1 MNPLDL
7 RFPLDDE
14 YLPRLLVD
22 RSTVTAW
29 TRAAKAEITNVV
41 QNKTSWYY
49 RSDELSRSF
58 KLIYEKESLRGFA
71 RSSESADKKD
81 FLCQSNV
88 RLSLDDIAYGL
99 YSESTF
105 EQRSINVQL
114 YQETFLDAAVLHVS
128 ERQTVDDPFHFAG
141 VKWGAFS
148 APSSGLGAPRDII
161 YFEYSCK
168 TTDADGHPV
177 LVQYLE
183 CPELQRHQLQEH
195 DMGLTRG
202 SMLMIN
208 TFRADKDGSTYCQSA
223 GTFDVGKSMGSWG
236 STKALPQSFKGI
248 LNLVGLAD
256 ARAIVNLGVLKT
268 LPARQE
274 GSDKKACYV
283 CAKKFNVLTRQK
295 QNCRSCGRCTCRK
308 CIVGLKF
315 FNENSLYSSTLPVVS
330 EKFCFK
336 CVMNSREQRK
346 YGGSLS
352 MSRSGSSSLS
362 LSQSGSGTFRGAASA
377 TSDSTNNSFCI
388 DDQTPEIVHRM
399 ENLGLSSL
407 QPEKPSLTSESEGS
421 ERDSNASGS
430 FNSRT
435 QSHSKTKSVSISLID
450 EDAANNLTIA
460 GERRTAKSTQAV
472 SAAPTGPSSAP
483 ATGPRSKSVYSVAAA
498 VDPLH
503 AANYGAPGAGGM
515 HAFAKMSEALAAQNA
530 LLMNIQNE
538 RNKIHGGPSS
548 GRKASGAGG
557 VGYGY
562 AQYVASPPISPVVG
576 STFASN
582 DDDRFEILD

>member
-29 TRAAKAEITNVV
+29 TRAAKAEIANVV
-41 QNKTSWYY
+41 QDKTSWYY

-71 RSSESADKKD
+71 RNSESADKKD
-81 FLCQSNV
+81 LLCQGNV

-105 EQRSINVQL
+105 EQRSVNVQL
-114 YQETFLDAAVLHVS
+114 YQETFLDAAVLHVL

-148 APSSGLGAPRDII
+148 TPSSGLGAPRDII

-208 TFRADKDGSTYCQSA
+208 TFRADPDGSTYCQSA
-223 GTFDVGKSMGSWG
+223 GTFDVGKNMGSWS
-236 STKALPQSFKGI
+236 STKALPQSFKSI

-283 CAKKFNVLTRQK
+283 CAKKFNVLTRQR

-336 CVMNSREQRK
+336 CVINSREQRK

-352 MSRSGSSSLS
+352 MS
-362 LSQSGSGTFRGAASA
+362 QSGGFQGAASA
-377 TSDSTNNSFCI
+377 TSDSTNSSFCI
-388 DDQTPEIVHRM
+388 DETPETVHRM

-421 ERDSNASGS
+421 ERDSNASDSVSGS
-430 FNSRT
+430 VSGTT
-435 QSHSKTKSVSISLID
+435 QSHNKAKSVSISLID
-450 EDAANNLTIA
+450 VDATNNLIA
-460 GERRTAKSTQAV
+460 GEHRTAKSTYAV
-472 SAAPTGPSSAP
+472 PVAPTTSTSS
-483 ATGPRSKSVYSVAAA
+483 TSGSRSNSVYSVAVPAHA
-498 VDPLH
+498 DPLH
-503 AANYGAPGAGGM
+503 AANFGAAPGAGGIQ
-515 HAFAKMSEALAAQNA
+515 AFAKMSEALAAQNA

-538 RNKIHGGPSS
+538 RNKIHGGGPVSS
-548 GRKASGAGG
+548 RKASGAGG

-562 AQYVASPPISPVVG
+562 AQYVVSPLISPIVG
-576 STFASN
+576 SSFASN
-582 DDDRFEILD
+582 DNRFEILD